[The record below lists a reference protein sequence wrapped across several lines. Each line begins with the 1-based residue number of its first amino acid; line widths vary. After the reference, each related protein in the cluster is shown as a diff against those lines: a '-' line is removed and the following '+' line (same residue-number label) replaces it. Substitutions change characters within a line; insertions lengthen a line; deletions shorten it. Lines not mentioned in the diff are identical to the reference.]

1 MKPCN
6 GVASARWRRAKRR
19 CNSDV
24 TQKAEYNKRDK
35 DQRKG
40 QGESKS
46 WGTRIKE
53 WGIKR
58 MTLKGNGLTT
68 AQLENLATSR
78 GEDISRGNDNTFI
91 WVTSTLTLK
100 YGVFLSRLRKISELK
115 TLQLGCLSGKKIQ
128 NRKIKL

>member
-1 MKPCN
+1 MKACN

-24 TQKAEYNKRDK
+24 TQEAEHNKTDK

-40 QGESKS
+40 QGESIS

-58 MTLKGNGLTT
+58 MTLKGNGLAK
-68 AQLENLATSR
+68 AQLENLVTSK
-78 GEDISRGNDNTFI
+78 GKDISRGNDIMFI
-91 WVTSTLTLK
+91 WVTSILILK
-100 YGVFLSRLRKISELK
+100 YGVE
-115 TLQLGCLSGKKIQ
+115 Q
-128 NRKIKL
+128 